1 MYPTKHKFIAGRFP
15 KHERLHPCESFARHL
30 VCIGTVH
37 CTGSICHSTRHSLV
51 LFVNSVRT
59 TRCMSSATKQTL
71 EKRYFGLV
79 LLCVIS
85 HRTRVVVMFKQTD
98 FPRGAC
104 DHYLSTQIL
113 HQLFCQ
119 PLRSCDVSLV
129 YDLRLVKTLLMYPRL
144 TNTCLFFAR
153 MDTTWEISCRRFLKR
168 RRKHICTPTMTAR
181 PHAVRNSPI

>member
-113 HQLFCQ
+113 HQPFCQ

-144 TNTCLFFAR
+144 TNTRLFCTNGYYLGDFLQA
-153 MDTTWEISCRRFLKR
+153 FLK

>member
-1 MYPTKHKFIAGRFP
+1 
-15 KHERLHPCESFARHL
+15 
-30 VCIGTVH
+30 
-37 CTGSICHSTRHSLV
+37 
-51 LFVNSVRT
+51 
-59 TRCMSSATKQTL
+59 MSSATKQTL

-113 HQLFCQ
+113 HQPFCQ

-144 TNTCLFFAR
+144 TNTRLFCTNGYYLGDFLQAFFKKKKTHLHANYDGETACSAKLTDLGSVEPAR
-153 MDTTWEISCRRFLKR
+153 
-168 RRKHICTPTMTAR
+168 
-181 PHAVRNSPI
+181 